1 VDTFIPLHL
10 NGCNYSGA
18 VLLIAA
24 AACLSL
30 ALYHEARG
38 EPLLGQLMV
47 ARVIVNRMES
57 RRWPSSMCN
66 VITQD
71 RQFSFYRKDKTPKP
85 RDKVAW
91 AMSQALAAEILKDPS
106 ILPYTTADHFH
117 TTQVKPVWRKALYR
131 VARVGQ
137 HIFYSYDHPTA
148 IQTSLRPKTRPKKL

>member
-1 VDTFIPLHL
+1 MLA
-10 NGCNYSGA
+10 GMC
-18 VLLIAA
+18 
-24 AACLSL
+24 L
-30 ALYHEARG
+30 ALAIYHEARG
-38 EPLLGQLMV
+38 EPLHGQLMV
-47 ARVIVNRMES
+47 AKVVVNRRAS
-57 RRWPSSMCN
+57 DKWPSDMCA
-66 VITQD
+66 VIKQP
-71 RQFSFYRKDKTPKP
+71 RQFSFVRKGKAPKP

-148 IQTSLRPKTRPKKL
+148 IQTSLRPETRPKKL

>member
-1 VDTFIPLHL
+1 MLA
-10 NGCNYSGA
+10 GMC
-18 VLLIAA
+18 
-24 AACLSL
+24 L
-30 ALYHEARG
+30 ALAIYHEARG
-38 EPLLGQLMV
+38 EPLHGQLMV
-47 ARVIVNRMES
+47 AKVVVNRMAS
-57 RRWPSSMCN
+57 DKWPSDMCT
-66 VITQD
+66 VIKQP
-71 RQFSFYRKDKTPKP
+71 RQFSFVRKGKAPKP

-148 IQTSLRPKTRPKKL
+148 IQTSLRPETRPKNF

>member
-1 VDTFIPLHL
+1 MLA
-10 NGCNYSGA
+10 GMC
-18 VLLIAA
+18 
-24 AACLSL
+24 L
-30 ALYHEARG
+30 ALAIYHEARG
-38 EPLLGQLMV
+38 EPLHGQLMV
-47 ARVIVNRMES
+47 AKVIVNRMES
-57 RRWPSSMCN
+57 DRWPSDMCT
-66 VITQD
+66 VIKQH
-71 RQFSFYRKDKTPKP
+71 RQFSFVRKGKAPKP

-117 TTQVKPVWRKALYR
+117 TPQVKPIWRKALYR